1 MSTGRTLRPKN
12 GPDAKRCAGPVP
24 FCAASTQGCAW
35 SAASRPRPLWAAL
48 RALRRVALTRCWRW
62 PRSPAAS
69 RSPLRHQARAASCS
83 ATCCSATRR
92 CTATTPVTRLVL
104 TRPAGGYTAR
114 TGLSACNSLVRA
126 SRCSAAALRQHPA
139 PLRRPARCAP
149 GHAQRR
155 QRRAAPHVPVMPT
168 AAPAP
173 APRPAQLPA
182 RVGLGRSERRA
193 PPRQAR
199 RARAPP
205 RARRP
210 APRCLPGAQLR
221 RRRSRARAL
230 ARARTTPACSGS
242 GAARRARSPAAG
254 WRTRWG
260 SESERRRALRRQA
273 RVAAGPHAHRGRAA
287 RAGRRARGRRGG
299 RGRGRARA
307 PPGPPRARGPG
318 LRRRPGRAREDGR
331 AAARAAARP
340 AAAARR
346 GPQRH
351 DARGAAGG
359 RGARGRARAG
369 ALSKHPRV
377 RNACEPAPPALSVR
391 RAALPPWPCRAQG
404 RSAGACAAARGG
416 AELEARAAGSCAPPP
431 RRPARGLRT
440 SRRAGPPA
448 GRAACLPR
456 LPARRWARGRAARR
470 RRSRRAGLPLAG
482 VGRTSACLARS
493 CYGERALPA
502 SAGGRLA
509 A

>member
-1 MSTGRTLRPKN
+1 VGRLA
-12 GPDAKRCAGPVP
+12 GAAQGGADALLALAEVACSVP
-24 FCAASTQGCAW
+24 Q
-35 SAASRPRPLWAAL
+35 
-48 RALRRVALTRCWRW
+48 
-62 PRSPAAS
+62 PAAPSSARGQLQRDLLQRDPQVHCHHARDTAGADPTCRWIHSSHGLERMQFTGPSQPVQRCRPPSTS
-69 RSPLRHQARAASCS
+69 RTPAPASQVRAGARAA
-83 ATCCSATRR
+83 ATA
-92 CTATTPVTRLVL
+92 
-104 TRPAGGYTAR
+104 AR
-114 TGLSACNSLVRA
+114 
-126 SRCSAAALRQHPA
+126 SAA
-139 PLRRPARCAP
+139 CACDA
-149 GHAQRR
+149 H
-155 QRRAAPHVPVMPT
+155 
-168 AAPAP
+168 
-173 APRPAQLPA
+173 
-182 RVGLGRSERRA
+182 
-193 PPRQAR
+193 R
-199 RARAPP
+199 RARARPASRAAPGPCGPGPQRAPGPAAPGPP
-205 RARRP
+205 RASAAARAPARP
-210 APRCLPGAQLR
+210 ALLARGAAPPPAQPSAGARTRPDDARVQRERRGAPGALAGCRLADPVGLR
-221 RRRSRARAL
+221 ERAAE
-230 ARARTTPACSGS
+230 S
-242 GAARRARSPAAG
+242 AAAAG
-254 WRTRWG
+254 
-260 SESERRRALRRQA
+260 A
-273 RVAAGPHAHRGRAA
+273 RRGRAA